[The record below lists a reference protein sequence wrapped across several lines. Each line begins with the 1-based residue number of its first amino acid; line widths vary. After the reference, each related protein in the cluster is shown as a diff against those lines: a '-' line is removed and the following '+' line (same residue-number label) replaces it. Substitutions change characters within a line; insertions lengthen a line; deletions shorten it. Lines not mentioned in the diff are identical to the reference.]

1 MSNYLSQ
8 HVDSKPLRSA
18 GLRNSFFRSRVI
30 VLKDFFADMFY
41 AFRIKIS
48 RVRSIF
54 LKQVILIT

>member
-1 MSNYLSQ
+1 MWTVNPCGPQ
-8 HVDSKPLRSA
+8 